1 MPGQFPCLRLLLAN
15 RPLRLVLAH
24 SFTALS
30 HTFTTFPPCS
40 HPRAR
45 RSRAR
50 SSVVFP
56 QRVSRSERREK
67 QASAPQGSA
76 HMFQYLHATRATTPD
91 ESSQSRPANSTQLAA
106 RLSPDLSDV
115 ALERSKQPLTLPRRA
130 ETATSTPEDKSARK
144 EQPGTIK
151 RERQRAR
158 PRPNSRVTSR
168 QMAQSIGSRAAMS
181 SSKRPYGFTCSQ
193 ISGVRARRSLG
204 VSFPDHC
211 DCASTC
217 CNMRVLM

>member
-1 MPGQFPCLRLLLAN
+1 MMGRLPVAPRPYRDELLSSWLGRVAC
-15 RPLRLVLAH
+15 RYGFDAEGLVGALFADGEGDAH
-24 SFTALS
+24 
-30 HTFTTFPPCS
+30 TTLIDDAAPP
-40 HPRAR
+40 
-45 RSRAR
+45 
-50 SSVVFP
+50 
-56 QRVSRSERREK
+56 REDI
-67 QASAPQGSA
+67 A
-76 HMFQYLHATRATTPD
+76 FW
-91 ESSQSRPANSTQLAA
+91 
-106 RLSPDLSDV
+106 
-115 ALERSKQPLTLPRRA
+115 
-130 ETATSTPEDKSARK
+130 
-144 EQPGTIK
+144 
-151 RERQRAR
+151 